1 MGGMP
6 PPVMSQPPLPPI
18 FNIRGVE
25 QLFPYGD
32 SKKNNF
38 PGRGG
43 RFFYFYWSPKKKIL
57 EKFLLFP
64 GSPPVLFCLGI

>member
-38 PGRGG
+38 PGRVVLS
-43 RFFYFYWSPKKKIL
+43 FFLVGVP
-57 EKFLLFP
+57 EKNSGEKNDFLNIALY
-64 GSPPVLFCLGI
+64 LY